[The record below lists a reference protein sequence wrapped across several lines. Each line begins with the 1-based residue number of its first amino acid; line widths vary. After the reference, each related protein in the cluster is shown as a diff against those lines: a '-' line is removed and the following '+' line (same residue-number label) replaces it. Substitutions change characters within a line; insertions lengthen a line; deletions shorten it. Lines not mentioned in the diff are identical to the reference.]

1 MIRFFSHTHTH
12 FYTKNKN
19 GYCSIPEFL
28 FTSYSAVQVST
39 ASTTSARHRFV
50 VCYFFFSPASSSL
63 RLFCCIRLA
72 VRRMCRVCDCLLLL
86 LLLLRLTRQHFRS
99 LWAAHFPCTLLLLFC
114 SCVFCFL
121 AWPVLAWLLL
131 LLLSLSQTT
140 AFLVWSAERS
150 PSYQHLLL
158 LFICFYQSFLV
169 LLVSPR
175 HCFHTSSFTALLES
189 LPLVDQWP

>member
-1 MIRFFSHTHTH
+1 MMISSLTFSLASISLILSLIYTFFYFLFFFLFLFFFTFYSPTLQSLSASSSYSSPFELYHMIRFFSHTHTHTH

-39 ASTTSARHRFV
+39 ASTTGARHRFV

-86 LLLLRLTRQHFRS
+86 LLRLTR
-99 LWAAHFPCTLLLLFC
+99 
-114 SCVFCFL
+114 
-121 AWPVLAWLLL
+121 
-131 LLLSLSQTT
+131 
-140 AFLVWSAERS
+140 
-150 PSYQHLLL
+150 
-158 LFICFYQSFLV
+158 
-169 LLVSPR
+169 
-175 HCFHTSSFTALLES
+175 
-189 LPLVDQWP
+189 